1 MSDAASAL
9 QDLETTE
16 REQAITV
23 HGGKYREVGCY
34 RNTYRRGISL
44 IQRKLML
51 CWNSPTHCHES
62 PEPCHPGSTPLTNS
76 SLNKTPQIPLTS
88 TKQHPG
94 KVLSLSVNLGFPFLA
109 IILNMQSIKLVS
121 FCNVN
126 YFQIRSLLT
135 LYVCIA
141 LKESIIRSFFFTVK
155 SHFFSQ
161 TYRGP
166 SLWIL
171 ILSPGVPLFPYLLMW
186 STRTPCLYPQPA
198 AKWWRGRAIWPAIKT
213 HLQSEVNSLVSLKC
227 HCSPN
232 TFV

>member
-1 MSDAASAL
+1 
-9 QDLETTE
+9 
-16 REQAITV
+16 
-23 HGGKYREVGCY
+23 
-34 RNTYRRGISL
+34 
-44 IQRKLML
+44 ML
-51 CWNSPTHCHES
+51 KFSY
-62 PEPCHPGSTPLTNS
+62 
-76 SLNKTPQIPLTS
+76 
-88 TKQHPG
+88 
-94 KVLSLSVNLGFPFLA
+94 SLSWVSRALPPREHPSDKLKFEQDTPDSSDQYKATPWEGSFLICESGLPFSSNHLEYA
-109 IILNMQSIKLVS
+109 VKLVS
-121 FCNVN
+121 FCHVN

-186 STRTPCLYPQPA
+186 STHTPCLYPQPA

>member
-1 MSDAASAL
+1 
-9 QDLETTE
+9 
-16 REQAITV
+16 
-23 HGGKYREVGCY
+23 
-34 RNTYRRGISL
+34 
-44 IQRKLML
+44 ML

-109 IILNMQSIKLVS
+109 ITLNMQSIKLVS

-171 ILSPGVPLFPYLLMW
+171 ILVYYCFLICWCDPHVLPAFTLGQQQSGGGAEPSGCDQDTPPVW
-186 STRTPCLYPQPA
+186 SQLISVTQ
-198 AKWWRGRAIWPAIKT
+198 
-213 HLQSEVNSLVSLKC
+213 VSLFTQYIRLTGLPT
-227 HCSPN
+227 SPQDSVN
-232 TFV
+232 VTEVCQMTC